1 MAKYLDPKADLTFK
15 RVFGE
20 HPNLV
25 ASLLNSLLPLPSGEE
40 IAEVEYMS
48 PELPPRTSLEK
59 NSIVD
64 VFCKTKDGLQF
75 IVEMQMFWTPS
86 FKDRVLF
93 NSAKVYVDQLKRG
106 DEYSDLRPVY
116 SLNFVDAVMEKD
128 VPDFI
133 HHYEMVHEKY
143 TDRIIKGLHLVFV
156 ELPKFKPQ
164 SIAERKM
171 AVLWLR
177 FLTEINRTTETV
189 PPELMES
196 KEISQAV
203 ELVETGAYNRAQL
216 MGYDLFWDGV
226 RVQRTI
232 LADAERSRKAALKA
246 GHDEGLAAGRA
257 EGLAQGKAEGL
268 AQGKAEGLAQGKAEG
283 LAQGKAEGMAQG
295 LAEGM
300 AQGKAEGMAQG
311 KAEGLKEGKME
322 SARKMKA
329 DGMPVETIAKY
340 TSLSAAEIDKLK

>member
-25 ASLLNSLLPLPSGEE
+25 ASLLNSLLPLPPGEE
-40 IAEVEYMS
+40 IVDIEYMS
-48 PELPPRTSLEK
+48 PELPPRTSREK

-116 SLNFVDAVMEKD
+116 SLNLVDAVMERD
-128 VPDFI
+128 TSDFI
-133 HHYEMVHEKY
+133 HHYQMVHEKN
-143 TDRIIKGLHLVFV
+143 TKKVIKGLHLVFV

-177 FLTEINRTTETV
+177 FLTEINKTTESV

-203 ELVETGAYNRAQL
+203 ELVETAAYSRAQL

-246 GHDEGLAAGRA
+246 GHDEGLAQ
-257 EGLAQGKAEGL
+257 GLAEGKAEGL

-283 LAQGKAEGMAQG
+283 LAQGKAEG
-295 LAEGM
+295 LEL
-300 AQGKAEGMAQG
+300 GKIET
-311 KAEGLKEGKME
+311 
-322 SARKMKA
+322 ARKM
-329 DGMPVETIAKY
+329 MAKGFS
-340 TSLSAAEIDKLK
+340 TEDISDLTGLSAAEIDKLKRS